1 MRVISLLPSATETV
15 ATLGHSSWLV
25 GRSEECDFPPEVAAL
40 PIVMRARSLDGD
52 RSSSEIDARV
62 RETRA
67 KDESL
72 YELDLDLLQRLSPE
86 LLLTQDLCSVCS
98 VTEEEVTDACRRSGI
113 SPRIVSLSP
122 THLDDV
128 WENIRAVS
136 EALGDPSAGDRL
148 LRSIQ
153 PIEPA
158 EATGSKV
165 AVVEWLDPPIL
176 AGLWTPD
183 IIEQAGAVPVVGRA
197 GEPGIR
203 TDWKKLGQEEIDL
216 LILSPCSFDVPRT
229 RRELNDPRIAA
240 SVAQIRPCLG
250 TWLAD
255 EAYFS
260 RPGPRLA
267 EGIRLVR
274 ELVHRSTLAAP
285 MPVER
290 WSPPEALLE
299 TLP

>member
-15 ATLGHSSWLV
+15 ATLGRSSWLV

-40 PIVMRARSLDGD
+40 PIVMRARSLDRD
-52 RSSSEIDARV
+52 HSSSEIDARV

-67 KDESL
+67 KQQSL
-72 YELDLDLLQRLSPE
+72 YELDLDLLQGLHPD

-98 VTEEEVTDACRRSGI
+98 VTEEEVADACRRSGI

-122 THLDDV
+122 TRLDDV
-128 WENIRAVS
+128 WENIRTVS

-148 LRSIQ
+148 LHALR
-153 PIEPA
+153 PIKPA
-158 EATGSKV
+158 DGTGSKV

-183 IIEQAGAVPVVGRA
+183 IIEQAGGVPVLGRA

-203 TDWKKLGQEEIDL
+203 TDWERLGQEEIDL

-240 SVAQIRPCLG
+240 SVGQIRPPLG

-274 ELVHRSTLAAP
+274 ELVHRSAPTAP

-290 WSPPEALLE
+290 WSPSEVLLGAV
-299 TLP
+299 P